1 MFKYHLI
8 YLINIVDFL
17 NKFFN
22 VEQFPTSER
31 GGTYLPSSNPVERL
45 GLALEAE
52 TGLYEW
58 VSYKHLDALFLHRPW
73 NLDLE
78 KLPPELGIISYHL
91 PFDECLTVG
100 FNPRLAQVL
109 QMSNLEV
116 LGEKENRAIGM
127 IGNIQTQLFVELCS
141 LITQMFGNPKQIL
154 PAVNDDVKCI
164 AVVGAMTDLLVREA
178 AKRGVDV
185 YITGQFRQPAKAA
198 IQETKIGVI
207 TVGHHRS
214 ELWGLRS
221 LSEVL
226 QERWSRLE
234 VFIYDDSKSA

>member
-1 MFKYHLI
+1 MFKSHLI
-8 YLINIVDFL
+8 YLTDIVNFL
-17 NKFFN
+17 NNFFN

-31 GGTYLPSSNPVERL
+31 GGIYLPSLNPVERL
-45 GLALEAE
+45 GLALEAK

-58 VSYKHLDALFLHRPW
+58 VRYQSLDILFLHRPW
-73 NLDLE
+73 NLEL
-78 KLPPELGIISYHL
+78 KKVPAQLGIISYHL
-91 PFDECLTVG
+91 PFDENLTVG

-116 LGEKENRAIGM
+116 LGKKENRAIGM
-127 IGNIQTQLFVELCS
+127 IGNIQTQSFLELCS
-141 LITQMFGNPKQIL
+141 FITQTFGKPEQVL
-154 PAVNDDVKCI
+154 PSVNSDIKRI

-178 AKRGVDV
+178 AKRGGDV

-198 IQETKIGVI
+198 IQETQISVI
-207 TVGHHRS
+207 TVGHRRS

-234 VFIYDDSKSA
+234 VFIYNDSEST